1 MTSVPRYSQE
11 VEGCPFPVFVYVI
24 GCRNTL
30 TMMAS
35 PNEDVGD
42 VLLRFYYEKRFYYDK
57 TITPDVPQQIAT
69 PDALRQIGMLT
80 VTFEGNPISLR
91 MPAIRLK
98 GRTTRPHPILVK
110 EPYNNF
116 PLQQAPKE
124 TKQPNDHEQSNEW
137 PFERFLDRLFGV
149 KYHQL

>member
-1 MTSVPRYSQE
+1 MTSVPRYI
-11 VEGCPFPVFVYVI
+11 EGDQFPIFIYVI

-42 VLLRFYYEKRFYYDK
+42 VLLRFYYEKRFYYK
-57 TITPDVPQQIAT
+57 ILEEHHQHPQQIAT

-80 VTFEGNPISLR
+80 VTFEGKPISLR

-149 KYHQL
+149 KYHPL